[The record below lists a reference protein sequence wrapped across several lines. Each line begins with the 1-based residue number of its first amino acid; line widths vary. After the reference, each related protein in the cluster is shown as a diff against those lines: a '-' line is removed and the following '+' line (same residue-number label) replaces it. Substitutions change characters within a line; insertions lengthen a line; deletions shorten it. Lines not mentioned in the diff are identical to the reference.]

1 MNSLVVLL
9 ACAACYGA
17 PDAAQTHGMNMG
29 ILSMLG
35 VTGFVLSGFG
45 GMIFYFARRAR
56 RYSDHDLP

>member
-1 MNSLVVLL
+1 MNTIVTLL

-29 ILSMLG
+29 ILTMLG

-45 GMIFYFARRAR
+45 GMMFYLARRAR
-56 RYSDHDLP
+56 RYSDHNLP

>member
-1 MNSLVVLL
+1 MNMTLTIL

-29 ILSMLG
+29 ILTMLG

-45 GMIFYFARRAR
+45 GMIVYFARRQR
-56 RYSDHDLP
+56 RFPDHDLP

>member
-1 MNSLVVLL
+1 MNLSLILL

-29 ILSMLG
+29 ILMMLG

-45 GMIFYFARRAR
+45 GMIFYFARRQR
-56 RYSDHDLP
+56 RYSDRDMP